1 MTGASHTIDLVAG
14 VQRLAGR
21 YPVWLCDIW
30 GVLHNGVVAFAPAVN
45 ALSQFRAGGG
55 RVVLLTNA
63 PRPHGDVA
71 RQIAQLGIGP
81 AAYDAIV
88 TSGDVTRR
96 LIAGYAGRG
105 LVHIGPE
112 HDRSLF
118 AGLGA
123 HLVPELQAAAAVC
136 TGLVDDTHETPAAYA
151 VQLARLKARELP
163 MICANPD
170 LVIMRGAEIC
180 YCAGAVGQAY
190 EALGGPVAYAGK
202 PHPPIYAEAL
212 ARAEEI
218 CGRTVAKRE
227 LLAIGDGMDTDI
239 LGAHRFGVDMLYV
252 ASGIHL
258 GAGEGVTGATLAK
271 LFAGRPERPVAAI
284 AELAW

>member
-1 MTGASHTIDLVAG
+1 MNSPSPSLVIASG
-14 VQRLAGR
+14 VQHLARR

-30 GVLHNGVVAFAPAVN
+30 GVLHNGLAAFAPAGD
-45 ALSQFRAGGG
+45 ALTQFRAGGG

-81 AAYDAIV
+81 AAYDAII
-88 TSGDVTRR
+88 TSGDVTRT

-112 HDRSLF
+112 KDRSLF

-123 HLVPELQAAAAVC
+123 HLVPEREAEAAVC

-151 VQLARLKARELP
+151 EQLARLKSRNLP

-180 YCAGAVGQAY
+180 YCAGAIGQAY

-202 PHPPIYAEAL
+202 PHLPIYAEAFS
-212 ARAEEI
+212 RAAEI
-218 CGRTVAKRE
+218 CGRTVSKRE

-252 ASGIHL
+252 ASGVHL
-258 GAGEGVTGATLAK
+258 GAGEGLTAAALEK
-271 LFAGRPERPVAAI
+271 LFAGRPERPVTAV